1 MSNDKGAG
9 IDSVNE
15 RSPKTRVVYTLSFVT
30 DLYGQSG
37 YEATTNIHTV
47 GDIAYLLKD
56 VKSLHKKLK
65 DQLAAGLRSE
75 P

>member
-1 MSNDKGAG
+1 MNNDKGDD

-15 RSPKTRVVYTLSFVT
+15 RSSETRVVYTLSFVT
-30 DLYGQSG
+30 DLYGQTE
-37 YEATTNIHTV
+37 YEATTNIHTF
-47 GDIAYLLKD
+47 GDITYLLKD

-65 DQLAAGLRSE
+65 GQLTAGLRSK